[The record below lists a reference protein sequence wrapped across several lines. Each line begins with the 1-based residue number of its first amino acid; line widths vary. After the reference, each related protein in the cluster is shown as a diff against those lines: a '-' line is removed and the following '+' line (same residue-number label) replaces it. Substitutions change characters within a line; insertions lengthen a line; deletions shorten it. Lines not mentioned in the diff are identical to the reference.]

1 MYDLLIVVSIVCLFS
16 YIGQSLFADIQVNH
30 TYPEKFLVKNKFILR
45 YFLNPKAPIT
55 KHYTIFHFT
64 ILFYFVLV
72 LVMYA
77 IYWITGS
84 NPILEN
90 PQFREYN
97 LISLG
102 IFTAIFYIIVIII
115 ERKYQKL

>member
-1 MYDLLIVVSIVCLFS
+1 MYNLLIVVGSIFILT
-16 YIGQSLFADIQVNH
+16 YIYQSLFADIQFNH

-84 NPILEN
+84 NPILESS
-90 PQFREYN
+90 QFREYN
-97 LISLG
+97 LIGFSVFSAL
-102 IFTAIFYIIVIII
+102 YVITCYFII
-115 ERKYQKL
+115 ERRFQ